1 MMETPNNNIDTMRKY
16 LNGDLP
22 LEEKLSFEQ
31 RMSEDPFLADA
42 VEGYRLSGAST
53 SDLDAIKSKIVRKKR
68 PRFRVFALTTGV
80 AAAVT
85 IVAIYGLGLFDNN
98 LQKQGHTSQKTIL
111 QYDYA
116 QPNNQTVDSIDSLPN
131 YEPKNNTFTAEVRT
145 MPRDVEMPESIAPLH
160 HNRALAIDYKLP
172 ENELDSYYQLRS
184 NHYFAYLGNFK
195 VIDYRYD
202 KRLNL
207 KNNIIPT
214 NVNDSETYSKEL
226 FSETKQYTYVAFL
239 EDALLKLE
247 NKEYENAI
255 DDFNIILEQYPNDLN
270 AIFYKAMCFY
280 ETNDNSKSI
289 NLFEIALDNRINV
302 FHEDSKWYSSMI
314 LKEEKE
320 YAAAEKVLEEIVM
333 ENGYYGVQAKQ
344 ELDELYKLYINE

>member
-1 MMETPNNNIDTMRKY
+1 METPNNNIDTMRKY
-16 LNGDLP
+16 LNGELP

-42 VEGYRLSGAST
+42 VEGYKLSGAST
-53 SDLDAIKSKIVRKKR
+53 SDLDAIKSKIVQKNKTN
-68 PRFRVFALTTGV
+68 RFKVFALTTGV

-85 IVAIYGLGLFDNN
+85 IVAIYALGLFDNN
-98 LQKQGHTSQKTIL
+98 LQKQGCTSQKTIL
-111 QYDYA
+111 QYDYTY
-116 QPNNQTVDSIDSLPN
+116 PENQIVDSVDSLPSFN
-131 YEPKNNTFTAEVRT
+131 PKDNTFTAEIRT
-145 MPRDVEMPESIAPLH
+145 MPDNVEVPESIAPLH
-160 HNRALAIDYKLP
+160 VNRPLAIDYTLP
-172 ENELDSYYQLRS
+172 ENKLDTYYTLQS

-195 VIDYRYD
+195 VVDYRYD

-207 KNNIIPT
+207 ENNIIPT
-214 NVNDSETYSKEL
+214 NVHITEAYSKEL

-239 EDALLKLE
+239 EEALLKLG
-247 NKEYENAI
+247 NNEYENAI
-255 DDFNIILEQYPNDLN
+255 DDFNIILDQYPNDLN
-270 AIFYKAMCFY
+270 AVFYKAMCYY

-289 NLFEIALDNRINV
+289 NLFDIALDNRINV
-302 FHEDSKWYSSMI
+302 FHEDAKWYSSMI
-314 LKEEKE
+314 FKEEKE